1 MGFINNWGGM
11 IMEHEFVIVSANRT
25 AIGKMGGQLKDVQAG
40 QLAATVIKDAIE
52 SAGLAPEQI
61 NEVIFGEVRQSTE
74 SSNLARV
81 AALRAGIPP
90 EASAYTVNRLCAS
103 GIQAVISGVQH
114 LAFNP
119 DDIVVAGGAENMSR
133 APIYLRNSRFG
144 EGNPYLV
151 DSNLE
156 NGQQPIEMYGK
167 DLGMGVTAEN
177 VAETYHISREDQD
190 AFAMESQKRARLA
203 IETGC
208 FKSQI
213 VPIEIKT
220 RKNTA
225 VFQTDEHPR
234 ETSYEKLSQLKPV
247 FKSDGTVTAG
257 NACGRND
264 GASALVLMTR
274 EKANNLGVKPIAKI
288 VNWSTA
294 GVDPRYMGIG
304 PVPAIENLL
313 NKTGLTV
320 EDIGLFELNEAFA
333 SQSLAVIREAK
344 LDPDKVNV
352 NGGAIA
358 LGHPLGATGAI
369 IMTKL
374 IHEMQRRQEKYG
386 IATLCIGGGQGMAIL
401 LEMA

>member
-1 MGFINNWGGM
+1 MD
-11 IMEHEFVIVSANRT
+11 HEFVIVSANRT
-25 AIGKMGGQLKDVQAG
+25 AIGRVGGRLKEVPAG
-40 QLAATVIKDAIE
+40 NLAATTIKDAIE
-52 SAGLAPEQI
+52 RAGLEPEQI

-81 AALRAGIPP
+81 AALRACIPQ
-90 EASAYTVNRLCAS
+90 EASAFTVNRLCAS
-103 GIQAVISGVQH
+103 GIQAVVSGVQH

-133 APIYLRNSRFG
+133 APIYLRNSRYG

-156 NGQQPIEMYGK
+156 NGQQPIEVFGK
-167 DLGMGVTAEN
+167 DLGMGITAEN
-177 VAETYHISREDQD
+177 VAEKYNISREDQD
-190 AFAMESQKRARLA
+190 AFALESQNRAKLA
-203 IETGC
+203 IESES
-208 FKSQI
+208 FQSQI

-220 RKNTA
+220 RKNTSI
-225 VFQTDEHPR
+225 FQIDEHPR
-234 ETSYEKLSQLKPV
+234 DTTLEKLTQLKPV
-247 FKSDGTVTAG
+247 FKKDGTVTAG

-264 GASALVLMTR
+264 GASSLVLMTR
-274 EKANNLGVKPIAKI
+274 EKASNIGIKPIAKI
-288 VNWSTA
+288 INWSTA

-304 PVPAIENLL
+304 PVPAIEKLL
-313 NKTGLTV
+313 KKTGLKV

-344 LDPDKVNV
+344 LDPDKINV

-369 IMTKL
+369 IITKL
-374 IHEMQRRQEKYG
+374 IHEMQKRQERYG

-401 LEMA
+401 LELA

>member
-1 MGFINNWGGM
+1 MD
-11 IMEHEFVIVSANRT
+11 HEFVIVSANRT
-25 AIGKMGGQLKDVQAG
+25 AIGRVGGRLKEVPAG
-40 QLAATVIKDAIE
+40 NLAATTIKDAIE
-52 SAGLAPEQI
+52 RAGLEPEQI

-81 AALRAGIPP
+81 AALRAGIPH
-90 EASAYTVNRLCAS
+90 EASAFTVNRLCAS
-103 GIQAVISGVQH
+103 GIQAVVSGVQQ

-133 APIYLRNSRFG
+133 APIYLRNSRYG

-156 NGQQPIEMYGK
+156 NGQQPIEVFGK
-167 DLGMGVTAEN
+167 DLGMGITAEN
-177 VAETYHISREDQD
+177 VAEKYNISREDQD
-190 AFAMESQKRARLA
+190 AFALESQNRAKLA
-203 IETGC
+203 IESES
-208 FKSQI
+208 FQSQI

-220 RKNTA
+220 RKNTSI
-225 VFQTDEHPR
+225 FQIDEHPR
-234 ETSYEKLSQLKPV
+234 DTTLEKLTQLKPV
-247 FKSDGTVTAG
+247 FKKDGTVTAG

-264 GASALVLMTR
+264 GASSLVLMTR
-274 EKANNLGVKPIAKI
+274 EKASNIGVKPIAKI
-288 VNWSTA
+288 INWSTA

-304 PVPAIENLL
+304 PVPAIEKLL
-313 NKTGLTV
+313 KKTGLKV

-344 LDPDKVNV
+344 LDPDKINV

-369 IMTKL
+369 IITKL
-374 IHEMQRRQEKYG
+374 IHEMQKRQVRYG

-401 LEMA
+401 LELA

>member
-1 MGFINNWGGM
+1 MD
-11 IMEHEFVIVSANRT
+11 HEFVIVSANRT
-25 AIGKMGGQLKDVQAG
+25 AIGRVGGRLKDIPAG
-40 QLAATVIKDAIE
+40 NLAATTIKDAIE
-52 SAGLAPEQI
+52 LAGLAPEQI

-81 AALRAGIPP
+81 AALRAGIPH
-90 EASAYTVNRLCAS
+90 EASAFTVNRLCAS
-103 GIQAVISGVQH
+103 GIQAVVSGVQH

-133 APIYLRNSRFG
+133 APIYLRNSRYG

-156 NGQQPIEMYGK
+156 NGQQPIEVFGK

-177 VAETYHISREDQD
+177 VAEKYNISREDQD
-190 AFAMESQKRARLA
+190 AFALESQNRAKLA
-203 IETGC
+203 IESES

-220 RKNTA
+220 RKNA
-225 VFQTDEHPR
+225 SIFQIDEHPR
-234 ETSYEKLSQLKPV
+234 DTTLEKLTQLKPV
-247 FKSDGTVTAG
+247 FKKDGTVTAG

-264 GASALVLMTR
+264 GASSLVLMTR
-274 EKANNLGVKPIAKI
+274 EKASNIGIKPIAKI

-304 PVPAIENLL
+304 PVPAIEKLL
-313 NKTGLTV
+313 KKTGLNV

-344 LDPDKVNV
+344 LDPDKLNV

-369 IMTKL
+369 IITKL
-374 IHEMQRRQEKYG
+374 IHEMQKRQERYG

-401 LEMA
+401 LEIA